1 METVRLF
8 RNYEPTTSPHFRLRR
23 LVMTSRLRLTGVLQ
37 TLETRGT
44 VRENSSLGVPAHICA
59 VGLYF
64 RGDHLRSL
72 VTRLLKRS
80 LAPENIKT
88 KLSAS
93 LRPKGSLSLTQK
105 GQAYARPNSH
115 KRYLLAISMI
125 YCIMEQIATH
135 PASATICIRAIV
147 N

>member
-1 METVRLF
+1 MQKMNEFIFATLGLQAFPCGKSGERSLLFWAFPHIYVRSGYILGA
-8 RNYEPTTSPHFRLRR
+8 TTF
-23 LVMTSRLRLTGVLQ
+23 
-37 TLETRGT
+37 
-44 VRENSSLGVPAHICA
+44 A
-59 VGLYF
+59 
-64 RGDHLRSL
+64 SL

-115 KRYLLAISMI
+115 KRYLLAFSMI

-135 PASATICIRAIV
+135 HASATICIRAIV